1 MVERRLTCLAVII
14 LLWGGLILK
23 NLISLQIIHHREY
36 AVKARSIQE
45 VVVEIPA
52 PRGTIFDRDGQPLAM
67 SLVSRSVFINPMKV
81 DVGVASDLLGYL
93 LHLDRA
99 ELYLKIKQAAA
110 AHRGYLTIKRK
121 LTPEEYDNLLN
132 LKSRIDWV
140 SISHES
146 ERHYPNGTLAAHVLG
161 SVDFE
166 EKGNAGIEK
175 SLDQELRGTPGSTRL
190 LTDVHRRG
198 IAPQTAI
205 PAKPGTSLTL
215 TIDERLQFVAE
226 REIAAAVLAHHAA
239 SGSVV
244 VMKPDSGDILA
255 MASYPT
261 FDPNIPV
268 ERGENAQPRMNHAF
282 SVPFEPGSV
291 YKVVTLSAALETTNL
306 RPESPINCNGG
317 KLTLFS
323 RTIHDSHAGMW
334 VVPMATV
341 LAKSSNIGAIQVG
354 LKVGQLHMHEYMLR
368 FGFGQRTGLPLPGE
382 SPGKV
387 YRLERW
393 GKTSLASVSMGQEV
407 SVTTLQLAR
416 AACVIANGGML
427 VKPRLLLKRGD
438 RLEPVAAPLRILTP
452 DNAITMRQMME
463 GVVLVGTGS
472 RARLAGYSSGGK
484 TGSAQIY
491 DYASKHYTH
500 TYNGSYMGFA
510 PITNP
515 QVVVVVTLNGTQGET
530 GFGGQ
535 AAAPV
540 FKIVAGEALRVFD
553 VPKDL
558 PEDVPAQ
565 TQIAGNQEDLNDLAI
580 ADLGDARPNILQDT
594 EDAETAVGETAQT
607 RSLTLGAPTGTRTV
621 REGSP
626 STAQRR
632 TAGDPTTR
640 AVQIASNPPQGPP
653 AVAPLAIAPP
663 AVAVPPKPQGPRVPN
678 FRGKTMRAVLAEAA
692 AKGLSIL
699 PDGSGIARVQSPPPG
714 APLHQGERI
723 RVQFAQ

>member
-1 MVERRLTCLAVII
+1 
-14 LLWGGLILK
+14 LWGAAILK
-23 NLISLQIIHHREY
+23 NLISLQIFHHREY
-36 AVKARSIQE
+36 ATRARSIQE
-45 VVVEIPA
+45 VVEEIPA
-52 PRGTIFDRDGQPLAM
+52 PRGTIFDRDGRPLAM
-67 SLVSRSVFINPMKV
+67 SLASSSAFINPMKV

-99 ELYLKIKQAAA
+99 ELYLKIKQAAD
-110 AHRGYLTIKRK
+110 AHRGYLIVKRQ
-121 LTPEEYDNLLN
+121 LSPEEYENLLH
-132 LKSRIDWV
+132 LKSRIDWI
-140 SISHES
+140 SLSHES
-146 ERHYPNGTLAAHVLG
+146 QRHYPNGMLAAHVLG

-175 SLDQELRGTPGSTRL
+175 GLDKELRGTPGRIRL

-198 IAPQTAI
+198 IAPQTTI
-205 PAKPGTSLTL
+205 PAKAGTALTL
-215 TIDERLQFVAE
+215 TLDERLQFVAE
-226 REIAAAVLAHHAA
+226 REIAAAVRAHNAN
-239 SGSVV
+239 SGSVI
-244 VMKPDSGDILA
+244 VMKPDTGDILA

-261 FDPNIPV
+261 FDPNVPV
-268 ERGENAQPRMNHAF
+268 ERGEDLKPRLNHAF

-291 YKVVTLSAALETTNL
+291 FKVITLSAALETTNL

-354 LKVGQLHMHEYMLR
+354 LRVGQPNMYDYMKR
-368 FGFGQRTGLPLPGE
+368 FGFGQRTGIPLPGE

-387 YRLERW
+387 YKLERW

-407 SVTTLQLAR
+407 SVTTLQLAQ
-416 AACVIANGGML
+416 AASVVANGGML
-427 VKPRLLLKRGD
+427 VKPRLVLKRGD
-438 RLEPVAAPLRILTP
+438 RTEPIAPPVRVLKP
-452 DNAITMRQMME
+452 ENAITMRQMME

-484 TGSAQIY
+484 TGSAQIF
-491 DYASKHYTH
+491 DYATKHYTH

-510 PITNP
+510 PMTNP
-515 QVVVVVTLNGTQGET
+515 QIVVVVTLNGTHGEA

-540 FKIVAGEALRVFD
+540 FKVVAGEALRVFD

-558 PEDVPAQ
+558 EENPA
-565 TQIAGNQEDLNDLAI
+565 TPTMVAKNPEDLNDLAI
-580 ADLGDARPNILQDT
+580 ADLDASGHNILEEAE
-594 EDAETAVGETAQT
+594 EDGEATPERSVAVAALNG
-607 RSLTLGAPTGTRTV
+607 
-621 REGSP
+621 
-626 STAQRR
+626 
-632 TAGDPTTR
+632 
-640 AVQIASNPPQGPP
+640 PQGPERQGPPVAAVP
-653 AVAPLAIAPP
+653 AA
-663 AVAVPPKPQGPRVPN
+663 PPKPQGPRVPN
-678 FRGKTMRAVLAEAA
+678 FRGMTMRAVLAEAA

-723 RVQFAQ
+723 RVQFAR

>member
-1 MVERRLTCLAVII
+1 MLDRRLTCLAVVV
-14 LLWGGLILK
+14 LLWGGAILK

-36 AVKARSIQE
+36 EVKARSIQE
-45 VVVEIPA
+45 VVVEVPA
-52 PRGTIFDRDGQPLAM
+52 PRGTIFDRDGRPLAM
-67 SLVSRSVFINPMKV
+67 SLASRSAFINPMKV

-99 ELYLKIKQAAA
+99 ELYLKIKQAAD
-110 AHRGYLTIKRK
+110 AHRGYLIIKRQ

-132 LKSRIDWV
+132 LKSRLDWV
-140 SISHES
+140 SLSNES
-146 ERHYPNGTLAAHVLG
+146 QRHYPNGTLAAHVLG

-175 SLDQELRGTPGSTRL
+175 GLDKELRGMPGSIRL

-198 IAPQTAI
+198 IAPQTTV

-215 TIDERLQFVAE
+215 TIDERIQFVAE
-226 REIAAAVLAHHAA
+226 REIAAAVRAHNAA

-244 VMKPDSGDILA
+244 VMRPDSGDILA

-261 FDPNIPV
+261 FDPNVPA
-268 ERGENAQPRMNHAF
+268 ERGEDPKPRMNHAF

-291 YKVVTLSAALETTNL
+291 FKVVTYSAGFETTNL

-317 KLTLFS
+317 KIKLGI
-323 RTIHDSHAGMW
+323 RTIHDSHAGIW
-334 VVPMATV
+334 VVPAATAF
-341 LAKSSNIGAIQVG
+341 AKSSNIGAIQVG
-354 LKVGQLHMHEYMLR
+354 FKVGQVNMHDYMLR
-368 FGFGQRTGLPLPGE
+368 FGFGKRTGVPLPGE

-387 YRLERW
+387 YRLENW
-393 GKTSLASVSMGQEV
+393 GKTSLASVAMGQEV
-407 SVTTLQLAR
+407 SVTTLQLAQ
-416 AACVIANGGML
+416 AASVIASGGML

-438 RLEPVAAPLRILTP
+438 RVEPAAPKVRVMTP
-452 DNAITMRQMME
+452 DSAITMRQMME

-491 DYASKHYTH
+491 DYAAKHYTH

-515 QVVVVVTLNGTQGET
+515 QVVVVVTLNGTRGET

-540 FKIVAGEALRVFD
+540 FKVVAGEALRVFD

-558 PEDVPAQ
+558 PESGASQ
-565 TQIAGNQEDLNDLAI
+565 TLVAGKAEDLNDLAI
-580 ADLGDARPNILQDT
+580 ADLGDSRPNILEAP
-594 EDAETAVGETAQT
+594 EDAETAAGEAGPPAQT
-607 RSLTLGAPTGTRTV
+607 RAQTGAPSV
-621 REGSP
+621 RDGL
-626 STAQRR
+626 
-632 TAGDPTTR
+632 PTTR
-640 AVQIASNPPQGPP
+640 QGPP
-653 AVAPLAIAPP
+653 APAPP
-663 AVAVPPKPQGPRVPN
+663 SVPFKPAGPRAPN

-692 AKGLSIL
+692 AKGLSVL
-699 PDGSGIARVQSPPPG
+699 PKGSGTARLQSPAPG
-714 APLHQGERI
+714 APIHQGERI